1 MTTSTPKAPK
11 RYVLSAAQLLKHARP
26 VELKYLSL
34 IPPTT
39 ALFEV
44 REHSDRI
51 EGQVVVRPRPWE
63 KQERRLHDPPP
74 PESARR
80 WAEDEAALA
89 AGKRFLEKRVKE
101 LDRRREAEHQ
111 AQQIRAEAEREER
124 RKAAARRPPPRKVPT
139 EAEQEA
145 ALIGSMRTLMR
156 THAPRR

>member
-101 LDRRREAEHQ
+101 LDRRREASG
-111 AQQIRAEAEREER
+111 A
-124 RKAAARRPPPRKVPT
+124 PPPTALVLPEHVTARDVPVRQHRLET
-139 EAEQEA
+139 YDCLTRDDGDE
-145 ALIGSMRTLMR
+145 
-156 THAPRR
+156 